1 MAIDRHPGK
10 DELLIGGADGVPK
23 IYRMFRQKARKIGD
37 DYNRIKNFAKLPGRI
52 FSIEYSADGGRIVV
66 GSSKEGEG
74 LVRVYQEGDAK
85 QLWELKVAGGVYT
98 CAFAHD
104 GKTVAAAG
112 FQGKVLLVDA
122 ASGKILKELIPV
134 PLKTAG

>member
-1 MAIDRHPGK
+1 M
-10 DELLIGGADGVPK
+10 
-23 IYRMFRQKARKIGD
+23 
-37 DYNRIKNFAKLPGRI
+37 
-52 FSIEYSADGGRIVV
+52 SIWVKYCPYA
-66 GSSKEGEG
+66 
-74 LVRVYQEGDAK
+74 
-85 QLWELKVAGGVYT
+85 LWELKVAGGIYT